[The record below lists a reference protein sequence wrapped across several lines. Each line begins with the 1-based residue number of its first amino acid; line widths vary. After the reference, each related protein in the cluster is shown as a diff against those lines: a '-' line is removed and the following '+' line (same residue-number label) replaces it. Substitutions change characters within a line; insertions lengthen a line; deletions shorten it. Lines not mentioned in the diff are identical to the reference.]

1 MEAGSEQGF
10 LARLTSRFRKKPT
23 ISNSS
28 DLAVEIRDLMDE
40 GQAKGLISNEESH
53 MVSGVLYLKETEAQS
68 IMIPRTE
75 LTSASVNST
84 LGEIIELVNRCG
96 HTRIPIHR
104 ENLDEIA
111 GILHAKDLLK
121 LWGQEPSAKL
131 PLRILRKPYFVPEN
145 QKVSELL
152 KELKDKKTHL
162 AIVTDE
168 YGGTAGIITVEDIIE
183 EIVGEIMDEHDTEQ
197 PLLTPLDDTVT
208 LVDARLE
215 VKKLEDHFG
224 VRLPPGD
231 FESVGGFVI
240 HLLGRLPHENE
251 KVVLGQ
257 LEFTIQ
263 AADHRKIHK
272 ILITRLAE
280 TTPSPETESEDTDL

>member
-1 MEAGSEQGF
+1 
-10 LARLTSRFRKKPT
+10 
-23 ISNSS
+23 
-28 DLAVEIRDLMDE
+28 
-40 GQAKGLISNEESH
+40 
-53 MVSGVLYLKETEAQS
+53 MVSGVLYLKETKAQS

-75 LTSASVNST
+75 ITAASVNCT
-84 LGEIIELVNRCG
+84 VGEVIALVNTCG

-104 ENLDEIA
+104 ESLDDIA

-121 LWGQEPSAKL
+121 LWGQEPGARL
-131 PLRILRKPYFVPEN
+131 PSDILRRPYFVPEN

-197 PLLTPLDDTVT
+197 PLLTAVDDNTT

-215 VKKLEDHFG
+215 VKKLEEYFG
-224 VRLPPGD
+224 VQLPPGD
-231 FESVGGFVI
+231 FESVGGLI
-240 HLLGRLPHENE
+240 INLLGRLPHAKE
-251 KVVLGQ
+251 KVKLGQ

-263 AADHRKIHK
+263 AADQRKIQK
-272 ILITRLAE
+272 VLITHIAGP
-280 TTPSPETESEDTDL
+280 TPYPATEPADSNV